1 MDKGYEVAV
10 PEPFSNI
17 VYLGLT
23 RRDYIA
29 IAAMQGLCVSCGDS
43 MATEEIASRAYEM
56 ADAMIEESKK

>member
-1 MDKGYEVAV
+1 MKSYDLATPV
-10 PEPFSNI
+10 PQGFP

-23 RRDYIA
+23 RRNIIA

-56 ADAMIEESKK
+56 ADAMIEESEK